1 MATIDDKVVSMSFE
15 SSKFESGVNNVIS
28 AIDKLKKA
36 LHFPDAG
43 KGLSDIDAAGKK
55 IDLSHIGKA
64 VDDIKGKFSALSV
77 AALAVFATIATKA
90 VSAAGQLV
98 KSFTLGPIIAGFSE
112 YETKLNSVQTI
123 LSNTAAAGTKL
134 SDVNAVLAELNEY
147 ADKTIYSFSEMTR
160 NIGTFTA
167 AGVDLDTAV
176 GSIKGIAN
184 LAAISGSNSQQAAT
198 AMYQLSQAISA
209 GRVTLMDWNSVVNA
223 GMGGTVFQRALA
235 QTAEHVGTLSDG
247 AVKLTGKMKNV
258 TIEGQSFRQS
268 LSAAPGE
275 ESWLTSEV
283 LTDTLQQLS
292 GGLTDAKLKAEGYTD
307 AQIKAIQTQAKM
319 ALEAATQV
327 KTLSQLLDTTKEA
340 LGSGWADTWQII
352 FGDFGEAKVLFTG
365 LSETIN
371 GFVSASADARN
382 KILKDWKDLGGR
394 TLFLNALKSAFNS
407 LKAVLTPIKD
417 AFRDIFPAKT
427 GQDLFN
433 LTKRFSEFVKTL
445 KPSPETI
452 ENLRRTF
459 RGLFAVM
466 DIGKQIIGGI
476 FSVIG
481 KLFGAI
487 TGGSGGFLALT
498 ATIGDFLVSIDEA
511 IKKSGGITAFFEG
524 LGDVLSKP
532 IELIQALAGAL
543 ADLFSTKSSGS
554 FWSNKRIGFCSRSF
568 GISHQCYQ

>member
-1 MATIDDKVVSMSFE
+1 MK
-15 SSKFESGVNNVIS
+15 
-28 AIDKLKKA
+28 
-36 LHFPDAG
+36 
-43 KGLSDIDAAGKK
+43 DIDAAGKK
-55 IDLSHIGKA
+55 MDLSHIAKS
-64 VDDIKGKFSALSV
+64 VDDIKAKFGALSV
-77 AALAVFATIATKA
+77 AALAVFSTIAVKA
-90 VSAAGQLV
+90 TQAAGQLL
-98 KSFTLGPIIAGFSE
+98 KAFTLDPVIAGFKE
-112 YETKLNSVQTI
+112 YETKLNAVQTI

-134 SDVNAVLAELNEY
+134 KDVNAALAELNEY

-160 NIGTFTA
+160 NVGTFTA
-167 AGVDLDTAV
+167 AGVDLKTAV

-184 LAAISGSNSQQAAT
+184 LAAISGSNSQQAST

-209 GRVTLMDWNSVVNA
+209 GRVSLMDWNSVVNA

-235 QTAEHVGTLSDG
+235 QTATHMGTLSEG
-247 AVKLTGKMKNV
+247 AVTLTGKMKNV

-268 LSAAPGE
+268 LTAAPGE
-275 ESWLTSEV
+275 ESWLTSDV
-283 LTDTLQQLS
+283 LTSTLEQLS
-292 GGLTDAKLKAEGYTD
+292 GDLTDAQLKAEGYTD
-307 AQIKAIQTQAKM
+307 AQIKAIQAQAKM
-319 ALEAATQV
+319 AEEAATTV
-327 KTLSQLLDTTKEA
+327 KTFTQLMDTTKEA
-340 LGSGWADTWQII
+340 LGSGWADTWQLI
-352 FGDFGEAKVLFTG
+352 FGDFGEAKTLFTG
-365 LSETIN
+365 LSKTIS
-371 GFVSASADARN
+371 GFVASSADARN
-382 KILKDWKDLGGR
+382 KVLKDWKDLGGR
-394 TLFLNALKSAFNS
+394 TLLINSIKTAFQN
-407 LKAVLTPIKD
+407 LGAVLAPIKD

-498 ATIGDFLVSIDEA
+498 ATIGDFLVSLDET
-511 IKKSGGITAFFEG
+511 IKKSGGITSFFEG

-532 IELIQALAGAL
+532 IELIQNLAGAL
-543 ADLFSTKSSGS
+543 ADLFSTKSSGGAS
-554 FWSNKRIGFCSRSF
+554 GAISGFGAALAPLASIVEAISEAWAGFIGELEWFF
-568 GISHQCYQ
+568 VNIL